1 MSTRAV
7 AEVPAVKHTASYVLL
22 RPFLAWGFA
31 AFIALLSIGALRPPD
46 PLPASAPP
54 DTFSAERALVHVHT
68 IALKPHPTGSNEN
81 ASVREYLVAQLSALG
96 LDARI
101 FQGTGTFNRPGRINF
116 GDVKDIVA
124 RLPGTAN
131 TRAIMLMAHYD
142 SVYRAPGAADD
153 GASVAAILES
163 LRALRAGPA
172 LKNDVIVLFTDG
184 EEAGLL
190 GAEAFASSHPW
201 MQDVGLIMNFEARGN
216 KGPSLLFETG
226 ANDHALIEAVAR
238 AVPEPIG
245 SSLFYALYKL
255 LPNETD
261 YTVFRTR
268 NIPGLNFAFG
278 EGLDA
283 YHTRLDTPAHLSA
296 ASLQHQGSY
305 MLNLTR
311 QFGQMDLRDLNAPRG
326 DDIFFD
332 WLGGKLIHYREIW
345 VIPGQVLV
353 TALLVSVIILNLRRG
368 RARGARVAG
377 ALPFAILFMVA
388 VPGTL
393 AAAQWLLFRALA
405 SRRIVADSA
414 ANAFLLAGIVLLGV
428 ATASVL
434 FAWVRKR
441 YTVQELSLAGLVIVC
456 ALSWTVA
463 LQLPAGSYFLFWPL
477 LVMTIGLLVIAL
489 KAAPA
494 PRGLSIAVLAG
505 MTASLLLFAPIAY
518 LLYVFLT
525 LQLLT
530 VLAVGLLISI
540 LFLLCFP
547 FMDMA
552 VPGES
557 WRPAVAT
564 ILLLAIISFAAGGA
578 FSRYSP
584 EHPRRGSILYSFNPA
599 VQNAMWVSYDQVP
612 DEWTSQY
619 LSNNARSRG
628 VMPDYL
634 GGFSRPVLSAPAP
647 RFELATPSAQ
657 VVADQLDGTVR
668 KLDLSVQSPRD
679 AALIVLTFP
688 ADAHLISVNIKGRA
702 ATPLTSGGLQ
712 SIGLFG
718 MGTEPTIVQLT
729 FHSGGRVSFWLIDQ
743 AYGLPGPAV
752 PRPDDLMSGD
762 GSDVTLVCRKYSL

>member
-7 AEVPAVKHTASYVLL
+7 AEVSAVKRTAGYVLL

-31 AFIALLSIGALRPPD
+31 ALVTLLSIGALRPPD

-54 DTFSAERALVHVHT
+54 DAFSAERALVHVHT
-68 IALKPHPTGSNEN
+68 IALKPHPIGSNES

-96 LDARI
+96 LDSRI
-101 FQGTGTFNRPGRINF
+101 FQGTGTLNRSGRINF

-153 GASVAAILES
+153 AASVAAILES
-163 LRALRAGPA
+163 LRALRTGPA

-201 MQDVGLIMNFEARGN
+201 MQDIGLIMNFEARGN

-226 ANDHALIEAVAR
+226 ANDHALIQAVAK
-238 AVPEPIG
+238 AAPEPIG
-245 SSLFYALYKL
+245 SSLFYALYRL
-255 LPNETD
+255 LPNQTD
-261 YTVFRTR
+261 YTVFRAR

-283 YHTRLDTPAHLSA
+283 YHTQLDTPAHLSA
-296 ASLQHQGSY
+296 GSVQHQGSY
-305 MLNLTR
+305 ILSLTR
-311 QFGQMDLRDLNAPRG
+311 QFGQMDLRDLNAARG

-332 WLGGKLIHYREIW
+332 WLGGKLIRYREIW

-353 TALLVSVIILNLRRG
+353 TALLVSVIILNVRRG
-368 RARGARVAG
+368 RVRGASVAA
-377 ALPFAILFMVA
+377 ALPFAILFIVA
-388 VPGTL
+388 VPGTS

-414 ANAFLLAGIVLLGV
+414 ANSLLLTGIALLGV
-428 ATASVL
+428 VTGSVL

-441 YTVQELSLAGLVIVC
+441 YTVQELSVTGLAIVC
-456 ALSWTVA
+456 VLSWIVA
-463 LQLPAGSYFLFWPL
+463 LELPAGSYLLFWPL
-477 LVMTIGLLVIAL
+477 LVMTIGLLVTAL
-489 KAAPA
+489 KASPA
-494 PRGLSIAVLAG
+494 PQALSIAGVAG

-552 VPGES
+552 VPGEG

-564 ILLLAIISFAAGGA
+564 IFSLAIVSFAAGGA

-584 EHPRRGSILYSFNPA
+584 EHPRRDSILYSFNA
-599 VQNAMWVSYDQVP
+599 DGQNSRWVSYDQVA
-612 DEWTSQY
+612 DGWTSQY
-619 LSNNARSRG
+619 LSNNTPTRG

-647 RFELATPSAQ
+647 RFTLAPPSAQ
-657 VVADQLDGTVR
+657 VQADQMDGTVR
-668 KLDLSVQSPRD
+668 KVDLSVQSTRD

-688 ADAHLISVNIKGRA
+688 VDAHLTSVKIKGRA

-712 SIGLFG
+712 SISLLG

-729 FHSGGRVSFWLIDQ
+729 FNSGSRVSFWLMDQ

-752 PRPDDLMSGD
+752 PRPADLMAAE

>member
-7 AEVPAVKHTASYVLL
+7 ADVSGVKRTAGYVLL

-31 AFIALLSIGALRPPD
+31 AFIALLSIGAMRPPE
-46 PLPASAPP
+46 PLPASAPR
-54 DTFSAERALVHVHT
+54 DAFSAERALVHVRT
-68 IALKPHPTGSNEN
+68 IALKPHPLGSNEN
-81 ASVREYLVAQLSALG
+81 ASVREYLVAQLSSLG
-96 LDARI
+96 LDTRI
-101 FQGTGTFNRPGRINF
+101 FQRTGTFNRPGRINF

-142 SVYRAPGAADD
+142 TVYRAPGAADD
-153 GASVAAILES
+153 AASLAAILES
-163 LRALRAGPA
+163 LRALRTGPA

-190 GAEAFASSHPW
+190 GAEAFASSHPS
-201 MQDVGLIMNFEARGN
+201 MHDIGLIMNFEARGN

-226 ANDHALIEAVAR
+226 ANDRALIKAVAN
-238 AVPEPIG
+238 AAPEPIG
-245 SSLFYALYKL
+245 SSLFYALYRL
-255 LPNETD
+255 LPNQTD
-261 YTVFRTR
+261 YTLFRAR

-283 YHTRLDTPAHLSA
+283 YHTQLDTAAHLSA
-296 ASLQHQGSY
+296 GSLQHQGSY
-305 MLNLTR
+305 ILSLTW
-311 QFGQMDLRDLNAPRG
+311 QFGQMDLRDLNASRG

-332 WLGGKLIHYREIW
+332 WLGGKLIRYGEIW

-353 TALLVSVIILNLRRG
+353 TALLVSVIILNVRRG
-368 RARGARVAG
+368 RVRGARLAA
-377 ALPFAILFMVA
+377 ALPLAILFIVA
-388 VPGTL
+388 VPGTS

-405 SRRIVADSA
+405 SRRIAADSA
-414 ANAFLLAGIVLLGV
+414 ANSLLLAGIVLLGV
-428 ATASVL
+428 ITASGL

-441 YTVQELSLAGLVIVC
+441 YTVQELSLAGLAIVC
-456 ALSWTVA
+456 VLSWMVA
-463 LQLPAGSYFLFWPL
+463 LELPAGSYLLFWPL

-489 KAAPA
+489 KAAPT
-494 PRGLSIAVLAG
+494 PRTLSIAGVAG
-505 MTASLLLFAPIAY
+505 ITASLLLFAPIAY

-530 VLAVGLLISI
+530 VVAVGLLISI

-547 FMDMA
+547 FIDMA

-564 ILLLAIISFAAGGA
+564 ISFLAILSFAAGGA
-578 FSRYSP
+578 LSRYSP
-584 EHPRRGSILYSFNPA
+584 DHPRRDSIFYSFNA
-599 VQNAMWVSYDQVP
+599 DGQNSVWVSYDQVP
-612 DEWTSQY
+612 DEWSSQY
-619 LSNNARSRG
+619 LSKNARTLG

-647 RFELATPSAQ
+647 RFALAAPSAQ

-668 KLDLSVQSPRD
+668 KLDLRVQSPRD

-688 ADAHLISVNIKGRA
+688 ADAHLTSANVKGRA

-712 SIGLFG
+712 SIGLLG
-718 MGTEPTIVQLT
+718 MGTEPTRVHLT
-729 FHSGGRVSFWLIDQ
+729 FNSGSKVSFWLMDQ
-743 AYGLPGPAV
+743 AYGLPGPTL
-752 PRPDDLMSGD
+752 PRPSNLMAGE